1 MDPRQTL
8 AAAACGGGGGTAGG
22 SNKGTI
28 GNRQHY
34 PASGGEAST
43 GIPELQAVAFVP
55 GHRYPGA
62 RM

>member
-34 PASGGEAST
+34 PASGGEARST
-43 GIPELQAVAFVP
+43 DVITSMAITSVTP
-55 GHRYPGA
+55 
-62 RM
+62 